1 MRIRNYKNTNPF
13 SSRGFT
19 LIEIVVALAV
29 LGTLIGGAMIAVN
42 PNRQLNKT
50 KDAASQAALQEVKKG
65 LDLYYQDSNCYPT
78 TSSSFTTALSTGGEW
93 KVGNTVYLAKTPVD
107 GYGRALV
114 YMTDPVSSCPQWNV
128 LFTKLSAAGSTDI
141 CPLQEKPECTPE
153 GFDNTWACVVS
164 GSTNCSAVSGGQIGI
179 GGIVPTATP
188 SATPAPSA
196 TPTPTP
202 DASLQT
208 FSIAIPAS
216 AQPQFFTGTIKPTN
230 PTPGEQVT
238 FSVNTDGYI
247 NPNPVTSVVARVK
260 SDNQTVS
267 HPLSLESGTSQN
279 GKWSATWTQQDSTNG
294 TFQITVDSQDSAGNQ
309 SSFDVSIR

>member
-1 MRIRNYKNTNPF
+1 MKIRSYKIKNSF
-13 SSRGFT
+13 FSRGFT

-29 LGTLIGGAMIAVN
+29 LGTLIGGALIAVN

-78 TSSSFTTALSTGGEW
+78 NTSSFTTALSTGGEW

-114 YMTDPVSSCPQWNV
+114 YMTDPTSSCPQWNV
-128 LFTKLSAAGSTDI
+128 LFTKLSAAGSVDI

-188 SATPAPSA
+188 SATPVP
-196 TPTPTP
+196 PTPTP
-202 DASLQT
+202 DANIKT

-216 AQPQFFTGTIKPTN
+216 AKPQFFTGTIKPIN
-230 PTPGEQVT
+230 PASGEQVE

-247 NPNPVTSVVARVK
+247 NPSPVTSVVAQVK

-267 HPLSLESGTSQN
+267 HPLTLESGTAQN

-294 TFQITVDSQDSAGNQ
+294 TFQITVNSQDADGNQ